1 MGKRQDAALETRQKL
16 IDAVKKLSET
26 KEYYEM
32 SIDEIT
38 QTAGVAKGTFYTYF
52 KRREDIISVIAYEN
66 LDKALKRA
74 SNRKMDVA
82 EKIARF
88 LGDFADIIEETTL
101 QVAQQ
106 WYRSV
111 TSPLDGDT
119 LGMDKLNY
127 DRDFIEGCL
136 QSAVDNGTLQ
146 ADTPVSSLTVQIISA
161 YYGAVALWCM
171 SDGKIDQTE
180 IIKDF
185 CKDSLPKIINAYRR

>member
-1 MGKRQDAALETRQKL
+1 MGKRQEAALETKQKL

-26 KEYYEM
+26 KKYHEM
-32 SIDEIT
+32 SIDDIT

-74 SNRKMDVA
+74 SDEEMDAA
-82 EKIARF
+82 EKIEQF
-88 LGDFADIIEETTL
+88 LNDSASIIKENSL
-101 QVAQQ
+101 QIAQQ

-111 TSPLDGDT
+111 TSPLEGDT

-127 DRDFIEGCL
+127 DRSFIERCL
-136 QSAVDNGTLQ
+136 QKAVDNGILQ
-146 ADTPVSSLTVQIISA
+146 SDTPVSSISMQIISA

-185 CKDSLPKIINAYRR
+185 CKDSLTKIINSYRR

>member
-1 MGKRQDAALETRQKL
+1 MGKRQEAALETKQKL

-26 KEYYEM
+26 KKYHEM
-32 SIDEIT
+32 SIDDIT

-66 LDKALKRA
+66 LDKALRRA
-74 SNRKMDVA
+74 SDEEMDAA
-82 EKIARF
+82 EKIEQF
-88 LGDFADIIEETTL
+88 LNDSASIIKENSL
-101 QVAQQ
+101 QIAQQ

-111 TSPLDGDT
+111 TSPLEGDT

-127 DRDFIEGCL
+127 DRSFIERCL
-136 QSAVDNGTLQ
+136 QNAVDNGILQ
-146 ADTPVSSLTVQIISA
+146 SDMPVSSISIQIISA

-171 SDGKIDQTE
+171 SDGKIDQTD

-185 CKDSLPKIINAYRR
+185 CKDSLTKIINSYRR